1 MSANPNAISSAES
14 EIDSGASSFSTTESS
29 GARAAEYMADNLSQA
44 MVQVTRAHQSEQAKS
59 ERLHARAADTAERLR
74 VVVHAAAVEEW
85 LTIKQD
91 KKIAQQEAVMSEIA
105 EYMEKIRPMI
115 EAGSG
120 EPFLDCKE
128 VDELEHCLRL
138 KWDKVSNLLIDENDD
153 VLGYCAKDP
162 DTGEWRNILVV
173 QDSHVGGGERDEFL
187 RLLAQ
192 GQMIS
197 DRASM
202 VDHWTHEEDEEDD
215 ECDICPE
222 IMRTPVKSLNAR
234 CTHTY
239 CASMCWLSAT
249 PPPMTQQHR
258 ESEKMNTNLK
268 AENADL
274 KERIAR
280 QKKEIAQQE
289 QGEREL
295 SEDFDELQRQEALTC
310 VENADLKAEIARQ
323 KKEIARQRK
332 LIARWE
338 GWSKSQTITKKSAAS
353 APTAAASAL
362 TRVAIIGQEIHQI
375 AKEEDL
381 FNPLG
386 GAALFCAM
394 RSSS

>member
-128 VDELEHCLRL
+128 VDELDGRF
-138 KWDKVSNLLIDENDD
+138 KWDKISNLLIDENDD
-153 VLGYCAKDP
+153 VVGYCAKDP

-173 QDSHVGGGERDEFL
+173 QDSHVVVGDERDEFL

-192 GQMIS
+192 GQLIS

-215 ECDICPE
+215 ECAICPE
-222 IMRTPVKSLNAR
+222 IVRTPVKSLNAR

-268 AENADL
+268 AEISRQ
-274 KERIAR
+274 KEEIAR
-280 QKKEIAQQE
+280 QKWVIVGQ
-289 QGEREL
+289 R
-295 SEDFDELQRQEALTC
+295 EDFDDLQREAGLTY

-323 KKEIARQRK
+323 PDSKKKKKKEN
-332 LIARWE
+332 
-338 GWSKSQTITKKSAAS
+338 KS
-353 APTAAASAL
+353 
-362 TRVAIIGQEIHQI
+362 
-375 AKEEDL
+375 KEEDD
-381 FNPLG
+381 FDWFGP
-386 GAALFCAM
+386 APFSASFC
-394 RSSS
+394 

>member
-1 MSANPNAISSAES
+1 MSELTHAISSAES
-14 EIDSGASSFSTTESS
+14 
-29 GARAAEYMADNLSQA
+29 
-44 MVQVTRAHQSEQAKS
+44 
-59 ERLHARAADTAERLR
+59 
-74 VVVHAAAVEEW
+74 
-85 LTIKQD
+85 
-91 KKIAQQEAVMSEIA
+91 
-105 EYMEKIRPMI
+105 
-115 EAGSG
+115 
-120 EPFLDCKE
+120 
-128 VDELEHCLRL
+128 
-138 KWDKVSNLLIDENDD
+138 
-153 VLGYCAKDP
+153 
-162 DTGEWRNILVV
+162 
-173 QDSHVGGGERDEFL
+173 DEFI

-192 GQMIS
+192 GQLID
-197 DRASM
+197 DRAEAAAEAP
-202 VDHWTHEEDEEDD
+202 HEEDEGDD
-215 ECDICPE
+215 ECAICQE
-222 IMRTPVKSLNAR
+222 IVQTPVKSPNAG

-268 AENADL
+268 AEHADL

-386 GAALFCAM
+386 QAALCCAM
-394 RSSS
+394 SSS

>member
-14 EIDSGASSFSTTESS
+14 EIDSGASSFSTSESS

-44 MVQVTRAHQSEQAKS
+44 MVQVTRAHQSEKAKS
-59 ERLHARAADTAERLR
+59 ERLHARAADAAERLR
-74 VVVHAAAVEEW
+74 VAVHAAAVAA
-85 LTIKQD
+85 IKQD
-91 KKIAQQEAVMSEIA
+91 KYIAQQEAVMTEIT

-138 KWDKVSNLLIDENDD
+138 KWDKISNLLIDENDD

-162 DTGEWRNILVV
+162 DTGEWKNILVV
-173 QDSHVGGGERDEFL
+173 QDSHVVVGDERDEFL

-192 GQMIS
+192 GQLIS

-202 VDHWTHEEDEEDD
+202 VDHWTDEEDEEDD
-215 ECDICPE
+215 ECAICPE
-222 IMRTPVKSLNAR
+222 IVRTPVKSLNAR

-268 AENADL
+268 AEISRQKAEIARQKWVIVGQREDFDDLQREAGLTYVENADL
-274 KERIAR
+274 KAEIARQMEHNKMIAR
-280 QKKEIAQQE
+280 QKEEIARQR
-289 QGEREL
+289 GVIVGHG
-295 SEDFDELQRQEALTC
+295 EDFDELQRQEALTC

-323 KKEIARQRK
+323 RK
-332 LIARWE
+332 IIARWE
-338 GWSKSQTITKKSAAS
+338 GWSKSQTITKKS
-353 APTAAASAL
+353 
-362 TRVAIIGQEIHQI
+362 
-375 AKEEDL
+375 KEEVL
-381 FNPLG
+381 AGP
-386 GAALFCAM
+386 
-394 RSSS
+394 

>member
-1 MSANPNAISSAES
+1 MSANPT
-14 EIDSGASSFSTTESS
+14 ASSCFSTTESS

-74 VVVHAAAVEEW
+74 VAVHAAAVEEW

-115 EAGSG
+115 EAGGG

-138 KWDKVSNLLIDENDD
+138 KWDKISNLLIDENHD
-153 VLGYCAKDP
+153 VVGYCAKDQ
-162 DTGEWRNILVV
+162 DTGEWKNILVV
-173 QDSHVGGGERDEFL
+173 QDSHVVVGDERDEFL

-192 GQMIS
+192 GQLIS

-202 VDHWTHEEDEEDD
+202 VDHWTDEEDEEDD
-215 ECDICPE
+215 ECAICPE
-222 IMRTPVKSLNAR
+222 IVRTPVKSLNAR

-295 SEDFDELQRQEALTC
+295 SEDFDELQRQLLAEYFSAEGTY
-310 VENADLKAEIARQ
+310 VENTNLKAEIARQ
-323 KKEIARQRK
+323 RK
-332 LIARWE
+332 IIARWE

-386 GAALFCAM
+386 QAALCCAM
-394 RSSS
+394 SSS

>member
-59 ERLHARAADTAERLR
+59 ERLHARAADTAEQLR
-74 VVVHAAAVEEW
+74 VAVHAASVAA
-85 LTIKQD
+85 IKQD
-91 KKIAQQEAVMSEIA
+91 KKIAQQEAVMSEIT

-138 KWDKVSNLLIDENDD
+138 KWDKISNLLIDENDD
-153 VLGYCAKDP
+153 VVGYCAKDP
-162 DTGEWRNILVV
+162 DTGEWRHILVV
-173 QDSHVGGGERDEFL
+173 QDSHVVGDERDEFL

-192 GQMIS
+192 GQLIS

-202 VDHWTHEEDEEDD
+202 VDHWTDEEDEEDD
-215 ECDICPE
+215 ECAICPE
-222 IMRTPVKSLNAR
+222 IVRTPVKSLNAR

-323 KKEIARQRK
+323 RK
-332 LIARWE
+332 IIARWE

-386 GAALFCAM
+386 QAALCCAM
-394 RSSS
+394 MSSS